1 MKKKVNIFIS
11 LLLTMSI
18 MFGCSQKQGES
29 KDIMKNKIAESMTN
43 VKTTSEIKQLEDGL
57 SAVTF
62 KGDYGFDKYI
72 NDGGASSDKDVIN
85 FLKNTVLSNVDI
97 EFKGSIFGCGT
108 ISAVNSNND
117 KMFGRNFD
125 WNSCD
130 ALIVKTKPSNGYSSI
145 STVNMDFIKSGTGL
159 SLNLLPDNIKTIAA
173 LYAPL
178 DGMNEKGLCVAVNM
192 IQDSDTIEQNSN
204 KPDITT
210 TTAIRLLLDKAA
222 DVDEAV
228 TLLEQYDMHASMGMM
243 IHFAISDANGK
254 SIAVEYID
262 NKMVVTETPVLTN
275 FYISQGE
282 KYGIGTN
289 QSHERYDILMK
300 ALSDNSNMNAEQVKN
315 ALDSVSKDN
324 FNEYESTEWSIVFN
338 QTSGEVIYYHR
349 ENYDNGYI
357 FNVKDGD

>member
-29 KDIMKNKIAESMTN
+29 KDIMKNKTAESMTN

-57 SAVTF
+57 LAVTF

-85 FLKNTVLSNVDI
+85 FLKNNVLSNADI
-97 EFKGSIFGCGT
+97 EFKGNIFGCST

-117 KMFGRNFD
+117 KIFGRNFD
-125 WNSCD
+125 WNNCN
-130 ALIVKTKPSNGYSSI
+130 ALIVKAKPNNRYASI
-145 STVNMDFIKSGTGL
+145 STVNMDFIKSSTGL
-159 SLNLLPDNIKTIAA
+159 PLNLLSDNVKTIAA

-204 KPDITT
+204 KPDITI

-228 TLLEQYDMHASMGMM
+228 TLLEQYNMHASMGIM

-262 NKMVVTETPVLTN
+262 DKMVVTETPVLTN

-349 ENYDNGYI
+349 ENYDNSYI
-357 FNVKDGD
+357 FNVNDVY

>member
-254 SIAVEYID
+254 SIAIEYID

>member
-29 KDIMKNKIAESMTN
+29 KDIMKNKTAESMTN

-57 SAVTF
+57 LAVTF

-85 FLKNTVLSNVDI
+85 FLKNNVLSNADI
-97 EFKGSIFGCGT
+97 EFKGNIFGCST

-117 KMFGRNFD
+117 KIFGRNFD
-125 WNSCD
+125 WNNCN
-130 ALIVKTKPSNGYSSI
+130 ALIVKAKPNNRYASI
-145 STVNMDFIKSGTGL
+145 STVNMDFIKSSTGL
-159 SLNLLPDNIKTIAA
+159 PLNLLSDNVKTIAA

-204 KPDITT
+204 KPDITI

-228 TLLEQYDMHASMGMM
+228 TLLEQYNMHASMGIM

-262 NKMVVTETPVLTN
+262 DKMVVTETPVLTN

-349 ENYDNGYI
+349 ENYDNSYI